1 MNFQMQSQLNK
12 QLVEQ
17 KMDLEYNIDNLGKV
31 LSKCEIYILRFG
43 DPNKIKNFKQIF
55 GFYNRF
61 NTANEIDQINLYK
74 GIVNGVKF
82 LESGFEETKSKF
94 GEILFPSNMSKS
106 QIIEYIKKLMFCL
119 VYERE
124 KSIFI
129 DLIDVI
135 EEKKVNFNKY
145 KEFFDSNAKMDP
157 KKVMEAYPHINK
169 AIETKEMNWR
179 NNIESNQNYFPG
191 LILNQNFKDDKAFKG
206 YISYKENTGSVC

>member
-1 MNFQMQSQLNK
+1 
-12 QLVEQ
+12 
-17 KMDLEYNIDNLGKV
+17 
-31 LSKCEIYILRFG
+31 
-43 DPNKIKNFKQIF
+43 
-55 GFYNRF
+55 
-61 NTANEIDQINLYK
+61 
-74 GIVNGVKF
+74 
-82 LESGFEETKSKF
+82 
-94 GEILFPSNMSKS
+94 MSKS

-145 KEFFDSNAKMDP
+145 KEFFNSNAKMDP

-179 NNIESNQNYFPG
+179 NNIESNPNYIPG
-191 LILNQNFKDDKAFKG
+191 FILNQNFKDDKDFKN
-206 YISYKENTGSVC
+206 YNLYKEKTGPVY